1 MLGLFSGLFK
11 GWLGAVLTLIVGISA
26 IFAGY
31 SIDQDTIAFK
41 DHGKEAT
48 AIVEQVE
55 WKEKLVTG
63 KEKKFKIEI
72 SFETEKKEAIKT
84 KLSVSAEQ
92 GKALRDSDDA
102 KVKIIYLPESPDTV
116 RLIEDKGESGTFA
129 YVLGVLALLWAAFS
143 VYRLT
148 RKSTE

>member
-11 GWLGAVLTLIVGISA
+11 GWLGAVLTLIVGIGA

-72 SFETEKKEAIKT
+72 SFETW
-84 KLSVSAEQ
+84 SQ
-92 GKALRDSDDA
+92 
-102 KVKIIYLPESPDTV
+102 
-116 RLIEDKGESGTFA
+116 
-129 YVLGVLALLWAAFS
+129 
-143 VYRLT
+143 
-148 RKSTE
+148 